1 VYLNIISQC
10 CQLDNLSKI
19 LYNIKTIMAL
29 DQTFLNEVVALS
41 GPEAGE
47 LAQLLSKKWG
57 IELPSATTAVATT
70 TPTVAGEDAL
80 VSITLKA
87 YPADKKMIILKIIKD
102 ILGLGLMEA
111 KAFVE
116 AAPKLV
122 KADLEKQEAEK
133 IKKSLIDAG
142 AELEIK

>member
-1 VYLNIISQC
+1 MVDAN
-10 CQLDNLSKI
+10 
-19 LYNIKTIMAL
+19 YNILLLLTMAL
-29 DQTFLNEVVALS
+29 DQTFLNEVIALS

-57 IELPSATTAVATT
+57 IELPSATTAVAT
-70 TPTVAGEDAL
+70 PTVADEDAL

-122 KADLEKQEAEK
+122 KADLEKEEAEK

-142 AELEIK
+142 AELDIK

>member
-1 VYLNIISQC
+1 MVDANCNI
-10 CQLDNLSKI
+10 LL
-19 LYNIKTIMAL
+19 LLTMAL
-29 DQTFLNEVVALS
+29 DQTFLNEVIALS

-57 IELPSATTAVATT
+57 IELPPATTAVATT

-122 KADLEKQEAEK
+122 KADLEKEEAEK

-142 AELEIK
+142 AELDIK

>member
-1 VYLNIISQC
+1 MVDANCNI
-10 CQLDNLSKI
+10 LL
-19 LYNIKTIMAL
+19 LLTMAL
-29 DQTFLNEVVALS
+29 DQAFLDKVVALS

-57 IELPSATTAVATT
+57 IKLSTATTAVAT
-70 TPTVAGEDAL
+70 PTVADEDAL

-87 YPADKKMIILKIIKD
+87 YPADRKMVILKIIKD

-122 KADLEKQEAEK
+122 KANLEKEEAEK

-142 AELEIK
+142 AELDIK

>member
-1 VYLNIISQC
+1 MVDANCNI
-10 CQLDNLSKI
+10 LL
-19 LYNIKTIMAL
+19 LLTMAL

-116 AAPKLV
+116 AAPKLI
-122 KADLEKQEAEK
+122 KADLQKEEAEK

-142 AELEIK
+142 AELDIK

>member
-1 VYLNIISQC
+1 MVDANCNI
-10 CQLDNLSKI
+10 LL
-19 LYNIKTIMAL
+19 LLTMAL
-29 DQTFLNEVVALS
+29 DQTFLDKVVALS

-102 ILGLGLMEA
+102 LLGLGLMEA

-122 KADLEKQEAEK
+122 KADLEKEEAEK

>member
-1 VYLNIISQC
+1 MVDANCNI
-10 CQLDNLSKI
+10 LL
-19 LYNIKTIMAL
+19 LLTMAL
-29 DQTFLNEVVALS
+29 DQTVLNEVIALS
-41 GPEAGE
+41 GPEAGK

-57 IELPSATTAVATT
+57 IELPSATTAVTT

-102 ILGLGLMEA
+102 LLGLGLMEA

-122 KADLEKQEAEK
+122 KANLEKEEAEK

>member
-1 VYLNIISQC
+1 MVDANCNI
-10 CQLDNLSKI
+10 LL
-19 LYNIKTIMAL
+19 LLTMAL
-29 DQTFLNEVVALS
+29 DQTFLNEMIALS

-57 IELPSATTAVATT
+57 IELPSATTAVTT

-102 ILGLGLMEA
+102 LLGLGLMEA

-122 KADLEKQEAEK
+122 KANLEKEEAEK

-142 AELEIK
+142 AELDIK

>member
-1 VYLNIISQC
+1 MVDANCNI
-10 CQLDNLSKI
+10 LL
-19 LYNIKTIMAL
+19 LLTMAL
-29 DQTFLNEVVALS
+29 DQTFLNEVVELS

-57 IELPSATTAVATT
+57 IKLSTATTAVAT
-70 TPTVAGEDAL
+70 PTVADEDAL

-87 YPADKKMIILKIIKD
+87 YPADNKMIILKIIKD
-102 ILGLGLMEA
+102 LLGLGLMEA

-122 KADLEKQEAEK
+122 KANLEKEEAEK

-142 AELEIK
+142 AELDIK

>member
-1 VYLNIISQC
+1 MVDANCNILLLLTMS
-10 CQLDNLSKI
+10 
-19 LYNIKTIMAL
+19 L

-57 IELPSATTAVATT
+57 IELPSATTAVAT
-70 TPTVAGEDAL
+70 PTVADEDAL

-102 ILGLGLMEA
+102 LLGLGLMEA

-122 KADLEKQEAEK
+122 KANLEKEEAEK

-142 AELEIK
+142 AELDIK

>member
-1 VYLNIISQC
+1 MVDANCNI
-10 CQLDNLSKI
+10 LL
-19 LYNIKTIMAL
+19 LLTMAL

-57 IELPSATTAVATT
+57 IKLSTATTAVV
-70 TPTVAGEDAL
+70 TPAVADEDAL

-102 ILGLGLMEA
+102 LLGLGLMEA

-122 KADLEKQEAEK
+122 KANLEKEEAEK
-133 IKKSLIDAG
+133 IKKTLINAG
-142 AELEIK
+142 AELDIK

>member
-1 VYLNIISQC
+1 
-10 CQLDNLSKI
+10 
-19 LYNIKTIMAL
+19 MAL

-57 IELPSATTAVATT
+57 IELPSATTAVAT
-70 TPTVAGEDAL
+70 PTVADEDAL

-102 ILGLGLMEA
+102 QLGLGLMEA

-122 KADLEKQEAEK
+122 KANLEKEEAEK

-142 AELEIK
+142 AELDIK

>member
-1 VYLNIISQC
+1 MVDANCNI
-10 CQLDNLSKI
+10 LL
-19 LYNIKTIMAL
+19 LLTMAL

-41 GPEAGE
+41 GTEAGE
-47 LAQLLSKKWG
+47 LAHLLSKKWG
-57 IELPSATTAVATT
+57 IELPSATTAVAT
-70 TPTVAGEDAL
+70 PTVADEDAL

-102 ILGLGLMEA
+102 LLGLGLMEA

-122 KADLEKQEAEK
+122 KANLEKEEAEK

-142 AELEIK
+142 AELDIK

>member
-1 VYLNIISQC
+1 MVDANCNI
-10 CQLDNLSKI
+10 LL
-19 LYNIKTIMAL
+19 LLTMAL

-57 IELPSATTAVATT
+57 IELSTTTTAVAT
-70 TPTVAGEDAL
+70 PTVADEDAL

-102 ILGLGLMEA
+102 LLGLGLMEA

-122 KADLEKQEAEK
+122 KANLEKEEAEK

-142 AELEIK
+142 AELDIK

>member
-1 VYLNIISQC
+1 MVDANCYFL
-10 CQLDNLSKI
+10 LL
-19 LYNIKTIMAL
+19 LTMAL

-57 IELPSATTAVATT
+57 VKLPSATTAVAT
-70 TPTVAGEDAL
+70 PTVADEDAL

-102 ILGLGLMEA
+102 LLGLGLMEA

-122 KADLEKQEAEK
+122 KANLEKEEAEK

-142 AELEIK
+142 AELDIK

>member
-1 VYLNIISQC
+1 MVDANCNI
-10 CQLDNLSKI
+10 LL
-19 LYNIKTIMAL
+19 LLTMAL

-57 IELPSATTAVATT
+57 IKLSTATTAVATP
-70 TPTVAGEDAL
+70 TPTVADEDAL

-87 YPADKKMIILKIIKD
+87 YPADRKMVILKIIKD

-122 KADLEKQEAEK
+122 KANLEKEEAEK

>member
-29 DQTFLNEVVALS
+29 NQTFLNEVVALS

-47 LAQLLSKKWG
+47 LAELLSKKWG
-57 IELPSATTAVATT
+57 IELPSASTAVAT
-70 TPTVAGEDAL
+70 PTVADDDAL

-87 YPADKKMIILKIIKD
+87 YPADRKMVILKIIKD

-122 KADLEKQEAEK
+122 KANLEKEEAEK

>member
-1 VYLNIISQC
+1 
-10 CQLDNLSKI
+10 
-19 LYNIKTIMAL
+19 MAL

-70 TPTVAGEDAL
+70 PTVAGEDAL

-102 ILGLGLMEA
+102 LLGLGLMEA

-122 KADLEKQEAEK
+122 KANLEKEEAEK

>member
-1 VYLNIISQC
+1 
-10 CQLDNLSKI
+10 
-19 LYNIKTIMAL
+19 MAL

-57 IELPSATTAVATT
+57 IELPSATAAVATP

-116 AAPKLV
+116 AAPKLI
-122 KADLEKQEAEK
+122 KADLQKEEAEK
-133 IKKSLIDAG
+133 IKKSLVDAG
-142 AELEIK
+142 AELDIK

>member
-1 VYLNIISQC
+1 MVDANCNI
-10 CQLDNLSKI
+10 LL
-19 LYNIKTIMAL
+19 LLTMAL

-57 IELPSATTAVATT
+57 IELPSATTAVAT

-122 KADLEKQEAEK
+122 KADLEKEEAEK

>member
-1 VYLNIISQC
+1 MVDANCNI
-10 CQLDNLSKI
+10 LL
-19 LYNIKTIMAL
+19 LLTMAL

-57 IELPSATTAVATT
+57 IELPSATTAVAT
-70 TPTVAGEDAL
+70 PTVADEDAL

-102 ILGLGLMEA
+102 LLGLGLMEA

-122 KADLEKQEAEK
+122 KANLEKEEAEK

-142 AELEIK
+142 AELDIK

>member
-1 VYLNIISQC
+1 MVDANCNI
-10 CQLDNLSKI
+10 LL
-19 LYNIKTIMAL
+19 LLTMAL
-29 DQTFLNEVVALS
+29 DQTFLDKVVALS

-57 IELPSATTAVATT
+57 IELPSATTAVAI
-70 TPTVAGEDAL
+70 PTVADEDAL

-102 ILGLGLMEA
+102 LLGLGLMEA

-122 KADLEKQEAEK
+122 KANLEKEEAEK

-142 AELEIK
+142 AELDIK

>member
-1 VYLNIISQC
+1 MVDANCNI
-10 CQLDNLSKI
+10 LL
-19 LYNIKTIMAL
+19 LLTMAVA
-29 DQTFLNEVVALS
+29 QTLLNEVVALS

-70 TPTVAGEDAL
+70 TTPTVAGEDAL

-102 ILGLGLMEA
+102 LLGLGLMEA

-122 KADLEKQEAEK
+122 KANLEKEEAEK

-142 AELEIK
+142 AELDIK

>member
-1 VYLNIISQC
+1 MVDANCNI
-10 CQLDNLSKI
+10 LL
-19 LYNIKTIMAL
+19 LLTMAL
-29 DQTFLNEVVALS
+29 DQAVLNEVVSLS

-57 IELPSATTAVATT
+57 IELPSATTAVAT
-70 TPTVAGEDAL
+70 PTVADEDAL

-102 ILGLGLMEA
+102 LLGLGLMEA

-122 KADLEKQEAEK
+122 KANLEKEEAEK

-142 AELEIK
+142 AELDIK

>member
-1 VYLNIISQC
+1 MVDANCNI
-10 CQLDNLSKI
+10 LL
-19 LYNIKTIMAL
+19 LLTMAL

-41 GPEAGE
+41 GQEAGE

-57 IELPSATTAVATT
+57 IELSSATTAVAI
-70 TPTVAGEDAL
+70 PTVADEDAL

-122 KADLEKQEAEK
+122 KADLEKEEAEK

-142 AELEIK
+142 AELDIK

>member
-1 VYLNIISQC
+1 MVDANCNI
-10 CQLDNLSKI
+10 LL
-19 LYNIKTIMAL
+19 LLTMAL
-29 DQTFLNEVVALS
+29 DQAFLNEVVSLS

-57 IELPSATTAVATT
+57 IKLSTATTATV
-70 TPTVAGEDAL
+70 TPTVADEDAL

-102 ILGLGLMEA
+102 LLGLGLMEA

-122 KADLEKQEAEK
+122 KANLEKEEAEK

-142 AELEIK
+142 ADLDIK

>member
-1 VYLNIISQC
+1 MVDANCNI
-10 CQLDNLSKI
+10 LL
-19 LYNIKTIMAL
+19 LLTMAL

-70 TPTVAGEDAL
+70 TQTVADEDAL

-102 ILGLGLMEA
+102 LLGLGLMEA

-122 KADLEKQEAEK
+122 KANVEKEEAEK
-133 IKKSLIDAG
+133 IKKSLTDAG
-142 AELEIK
+142 AELDIK

>member
-1 VYLNIISQC
+1 MVDANCNI
-10 CQLDNLSKI
+10 LL
-19 LYNIKTIMAL
+19 LLTMAL
-29 DQTFLNEVVALS
+29 DQTFLNKVVALS

-122 KADLEKQEAEK
+122 KADLEKEEAEK

-142 AELEIK
+142 AELDIK

>member
-1 VYLNIISQC
+1 MVDANCNI
-10 CQLDNLSKI
+10 LL
-19 LYNIKTIMAL
+19 LLTMAL

-57 IELPSATTAVATT
+57 VKLSTATTAVAT
-70 TPTVAGEDAL
+70 PTVADEDAL

-102 ILGLGLMEA
+102 LLGLGLMEA

-122 KADLEKQEAEK
+122 KANLEKEEAEK

-142 AELEIK
+142 AELDIK

>member
-1 VYLNIISQC
+1 MVDANCNI
-10 CQLDNLSKI
+10 LL
-19 LYNIKTIMAL
+19 LLTMAL
-29 DQTFLNEVVALS
+29 DQTFLNKVVALS

-102 ILGLGLMEA
+102 LLGLGLMEA

-122 KADLEKQEAEK
+122 KANVEKEEAEK

-142 AELEIK
+142 AELDIK

>member
-1 VYLNIISQC
+1 
-10 CQLDNLSKI
+10 
-19 LYNIKTIMAL
+19 MAL

-57 IELPSATTAVATT
+57 VKLSTATTAVAT
-70 TPTVAGEDAL
+70 PTVADEDAL

-87 YPADKKMIILKIIKD
+87 YPADRKMVILKIIKD

-122 KADLEKQEAEK
+122 KANLEKEEAEK

-142 AELEIK
+142 AELDIK

>member
-1 VYLNIISQC
+1 
-10 CQLDNLSKI
+10 
-19 LYNIKTIMAL
+19 MAL

-122 KADLEKQEAEK
+122 KANLEKEEAEK

>member
-1 VYLNIISQC
+1 MVDANCNI
-10 CQLDNLSKI
+10 LL
-19 LYNIKTIMAL
+19 LLTMAL
-29 DQTFLNEVVALS
+29 NQTFLNEVVALS

-57 IELPSATTAVATT
+57 IKLSTATTAVAT
-70 TPTVAGEDAL
+70 PTVADEDAL

-102 ILGLGLMEA
+102 LLGLGLMEA

-122 KADLEKQEAEK
+122 KANLEKEEAEK

-142 AELEIK
+142 AELDIK

>member
-1 VYLNIISQC
+1 MVDANCNI
-10 CQLDNLSKI
+10 LL
-19 LYNIKTIMAL
+19 LLTMAL

-102 ILGLGLMEA
+102 LLGLGLMEA

-122 KADLEKQEAEK
+122 KANIEKEEAEK

-142 AELEIK
+142 AELDIK

>member
-1 VYLNIISQC
+1 MVDANCNI
-10 CQLDNLSKI
+10 LL
-19 LYNIKTIMAL
+19 LLTMAL

-116 AAPKLV
+116 AAPKLI
-122 KADLEKQEAEK
+122 KADLQKEEAEK

>member
-1 VYLNIISQC
+1 MVDANCNI
-10 CQLDNLSKI
+10 LL
-19 LYNIKTIMAL
+19 LLTMAL

-47 LAQLLSKKWG
+47 LSQLLSKKWG
-57 IELPSATTAVATT
+57 IKLPSATTAVATPT
-70 TPTVAGEDAL
+70 LTVADEDAL

-87 YPADKKMIILKIIKD
+87 YPADRKMVILKIIKD

-122 KADLEKQEAEK
+122 KADLEKEEAEK

-142 AELEIK
+142 AELDIK

>member
-1 VYLNIISQC
+1 MVDANCNI
-10 CQLDNLSKI
+10 LL
-19 LYNIKTIMAL
+19 LLTMAL
-29 DQTFLNEVVALS
+29 DQTFLSEVIALS

-57 IELPSATTAVATT
+57 IELPSATTAVAT
-70 TPTVAGEDAL
+70 PTVADEDAL

-102 ILGLGLMEA
+102 LLGLGLMEA

-122 KADLEKQEAEK
+122 KANLEKEEAEK

-142 AELEIK
+142 AELDIK

>member
-1 VYLNIISQC
+1 MVDANCNI
-10 CQLDNLSKI
+10 LL
-19 LYNIKTIMAL
+19 LLTMAL

-102 ILGLGLMEA
+102 LLGLGLMEA

-122 KADLEKQEAEK
+122 KADLEKEEAEK

-142 AELEIK
+142 AELDIK

>member
-1 VYLNIISQC
+1 MVDANCNI
-10 CQLDNLSKI
+10 LL
-19 LYNIKTIMAL
+19 LLTMAL

-41 GPEAGE
+41 GSEAGE

-57 IELPSATTAVATT
+57 VKLPSATTAVPI
-70 TPTVAGEDAL
+70 PTVAGEDAL

-102 ILGLGLMEA
+102 LLGLGLMEA

-122 KADLEKQEAEK
+122 KADLEKEEAEK